1 LRQDPKNGFA
11 LVHLGFIVKTG
22 DRDYTTAIPLLRDG
36 IASNVPGVIDGR
48 FFLQLGDALFRT
60 GQHSEVELSLSTM
73 AHGNLSYLSYTGTL
87 RLTRWSTGLNL
98 ADLAVPVWPLV
109 HFSICC

>member
-1 LRQDPKNGFA
+1 MKNPTHPFHRIHLVLFVFCQVLRQDPKNGFA

-60 GQHSEVELSLSTM
+60 GQHNEVELSLSTM
-73 AHGNLSYLSYTGTL
+73 AHGSLSYLIL
-87 RLTRWSTGLNL
+87 
-98 ADLAVPVWPLV
+98 LV
-109 HFSICC
+109 E